1 MHDEQWYVDPIM
13 TTNQIYDDES
23 ISQDACPWI
32 PPGPLAACG

>member
-13 TTNQIYDDES
+13 TTNQIYDES